1 MFLTCGIR
9 SWDAWWKK
17 STWFRHLFRIIG
29 RKHDHTFP
37 LADTQSS
44 TSHTLVV
51 APIPAVLETYVRS
64 CSRRQTWLLMCQRAT
79 SSIRK
84 LKSLEDQWAEQI
96 KWAQLVLSL
105 SFHFFFHFFCD
116 AVQSVIPWYQQG
128 AGSRN
133 PIYIPSP
140 SYKTAQYLHR
150 THTRSPI
157 HFFFLTWWIEL
168 YFFIEVWLIY
178 NVAFISVLQQS
189 DSLIHIHM
197 LFHILLHHS
206 LSQDIGYSSL
216 CYTVG
221 PCCLSIL

>member
-29 RKHDHTFP
+29 KKHDHTFP

-64 CSRRQTWLLMCQRAT
+64 CSHRQTWLLMCQRAT
-79 SSIRK
+79 SSTLK

-105 SFHFFFHFFCD
+105 SFHFYNFLWCC
-116 AVQSVIPWYQQG
+116 AVSLPLVSTRG
-128 AGSRN
+128 CSRN
-133 PIYIPSP
+133 PIYIHQVPQIKQHSICTEPTPIIPYTFFLNLMNWTLFFYWSMADLQCCIHFCSTAKWFTYTYTYPFSHSSP
-140 SYKTAQYLHR
+140 SQFITGY
-150 THTRSPI
+150 
-157 HFFFLTWWIEL
+157 WI
-168 YFFIEVWLIY
+168 
-178 NVAFISVLQQS
+178 
-189 DSLIHIHM
+189 
-197 LFHILLHHS
+197 
-206 LSQDIGYSSL
+206 
-216 CYTVG
+216 
-221 PCCLSIL
+221 

>member
-79 SSIRK
+79 SSILK

-168 YFFIEVWLIY
+168 YFLLKYGWFTMLHSFLFYSKVIHLYIY
-178 NVAFISVLQQS
+178 ICFFTFFSITVY
-189 DSLIHIHM
+189 HR
-197 LFHILLHHS
+197 IL
-206 LSQDIGYSSL
+206 DI
-216 CYTVG
+216 V
-221 PCCLSIL
+221 PCAIQ